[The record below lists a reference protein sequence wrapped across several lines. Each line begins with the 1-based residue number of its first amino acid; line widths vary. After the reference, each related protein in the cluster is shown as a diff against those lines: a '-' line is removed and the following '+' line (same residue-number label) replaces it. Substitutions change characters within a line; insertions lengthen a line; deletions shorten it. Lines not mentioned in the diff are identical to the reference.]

1 MKTTTP
7 AHLFF
12 TQHPHYQLQLPHP
25 KSVERTVRQT
35 MHLRHA
41 ALGSLLIAVA
51 LPAAAQLPISA
62 DTVVVTATRTV
73 KPVNDVLSQVT
84 VITRPDIE
92 DAGAS
97 TLVDLLQR
105 RANLD
110 IRATGG
116 PGQTSSVFIRGTNS
130 THTLVLVDGQR
141 VASSTSGTT
150 AFENIPLDLIE
161 RIEVVRGPMSSL
173 YGSDAI
179 GGVIQ
184 IFTRK
189 GGNRAADKDTRV
201 TASAGIGAYSARHA
215 QAGIEGNLGETRVLL
230 TASRRTIDAPSATNP
245 LAGSFTFNPDRD
257 AYENTSAAVKLT
269 HQLWQGEIVSFSAWQ
284 SRGRTRFDSGPGN
297 NAESTQTL
305 RGVQLASDN
314 NFTDWWKSRLT
325 VGSTSD
331 DSLVASNFPSKFK
344 TTQDQFVWQNQF
356 ATPAGDALLGFERR
370 NEKVAATINYTAN
383 TRTTD
388 SVFGSI
394 SQTVGEQSLSVNA
407 RYDKEDQFGSRS
419 TGGVSWGYQLWKDE
433 LVYLSAGRAF
443 RAPSFNDLY
452 FPGFSNPLLRP
463 EKSESGEFGWRLTRK
478 AFQLNLAVFEN
489 KIEDLIAFDS
499 ATSRPQN
506 IRRARIRGWELGVD
520 TKWAGIDWRTRIT
533 AQRPEDADSDKQ
545 LRSRAKL
552 LGTLGGSTTI
562 GAWKLGSDLTMSGA
576 RFDSANEAPTSRMSG
591 YALWSAFARYHI
603 DPEWSVDIS
612 GNNLTDR
619 KYELARG
626 YNTLGRQLQIT
637 VRFTGK

>member
-1 MKTTTP
+1 
-7 AHLFF
+7 
-12 TQHPHYQLQLPHP
+12 
-25 KSVERTVRQT
+25 
-35 MHLRHA
+35 
-41 ALGSLLIAVA
+41 
-51 LPAAAQLPISA
+51 
-62 DTVVVTATRTV
+62 
-73 KPVNDVLSQVT
+73 
-84 VITRPDIE
+84 
-92 DAGAS
+92 
-97 TLVDLLQR
+97 
-105 RANLD
+105 
-110 IRATGG
+110 
-116 PGQTSSVFIRGTNS
+116 
-130 THTLVLVDGQR
+130 
-141 VASSTSGTT
+141 
-150 AFENIPLDLIE
+150 
-161 RIEVVRGPMSSL
+161 MSSL
-173 YGSDAI
+173 YGSEAI

-189 GGNRAADKDTRV
+189 GGNRAADKDTKL
-201 TASAGIGAYSARHA
+201 TAGAGVGTFSGRHA
-215 QAGIEGNLGETRVLL
+215 EAGIEGLLGETRMLL

-245 LAGSFTFNPDRD
+245 LVGSFTFNPDRD
-257 AYENTSAAVKLT
+257 AYENTSAAFKLT
-269 HQLWQGEIVSFSAWQ
+269 HQLWQGEILSFSAWQ
-284 SRGRTRFDSGPGN
+284 SRGKTRFDSGPGN

-305 RGVQLASDN
+305 RGMQLSSDN

-325 VGSTSD
+325 IGSTSD
-331 DSLVASNFPSKFK
+331 DSIVASNFPSKFK
-344 TTQDQFVWQNQF
+344 TTQDQYVWQNQL

-370 NEKVAATINYTAN
+370 NEKVAATTNYTSK

-394 SQTVGEQSLSVNA
+394 SQKVGEQTLTVNA
-407 RYDKEDQFGSRS
+407 RHDKEDQFGSRS

-499 ATSRPQN
+499 VTSRPQN

-520 TKWAGIDWRTRIT
+520 TNWAGIDWRTRIT
-533 AQRPEDADSDKQ
+533 AQRPEDADTDKQ

-591 YALWSAFARYHI
+591 YALWSAFARYRI
-603 DPEWSVDIS
+603 DRELSVDIT
-612 GNNLTDR
+612 GNNLADR

-637 VRFTGK
+637 VRFSGR

>member
-1 MKTTTP
+1 
-7 AHLFF
+7 
-12 TQHPHYQLQLPHP
+12 
-25 KSVERTVRQT
+25 